1 MLGAPP
7 MNLFFYS
14 EEAGPKGLPPLSPA
28 PQSPPTL
35 PPLRSG
41 QFRLTIPNTYST
53 ITMPASLRSD
63 CCSPSLRNAVRRP
76 SGIDVHLHRNT
87 HKREISWQP
96 LARTLTKLPIY
107 VGFWSLSIAGSVST
121 CPTLYPQDGHTI
133 NNAEQNMHS
142 TARPTLSLEP
152 HLHIFRREGLFQM
165 IPTTCHSAPRWL
177 SRDPQSHAFP

>member
-1 MLGAPP
+1 
-7 MNLFFYS
+7 MNPFFYS
-14 EEAGPKGLPPLSPA
+14 EEAVAKRLPPLSPA
-28 PQSPPTL
+28 APSPPNL

-107 VGFWSLSIAGSVST
+107 VGFWSLSIAGAVST
-121 CPTLYPQDGHTI
+121 CPTLHPQDGRTI
-133 NNAEQNMHS
+133 NSVFRSQKKESPVEGRAAES
-142 TARPTLSLEP
+142 
-152 HLHIFRREGLFQM
+152 RRDAALK
-165 IPTTCHSAPRWL
+165 IPVNSYLALPKV
-177 SRDPQSHAFP
+177 P